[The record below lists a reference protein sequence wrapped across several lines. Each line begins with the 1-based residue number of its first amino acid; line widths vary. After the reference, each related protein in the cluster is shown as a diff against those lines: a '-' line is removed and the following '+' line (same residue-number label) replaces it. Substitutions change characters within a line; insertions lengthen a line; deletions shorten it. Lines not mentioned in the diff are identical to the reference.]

1 MTNEH
6 AVPAGDGRPIV
17 APFRDVRVL
26 QLTGGIEVAHCTKI
40 LAEAGADVAFVE
52 PAEGHPLRTH
62 ALTHCGSDARRSSA
76 PLFSYL
82 HAGKRSVVCA
92 DGEIGDLLAR
102 VDVIVTDDGP
112 APWDDLHTRFPHLSV
127 VVISP
132 FGLDGPWADRVAT
145 DLTLQ
150 AAGGGMKPRGDID
163 GAPLMVGGEP
173 SLWFAGALAA
183 ASLLGVLPRI
193 GRTGVGELVDVSM
206 LESTHLEHGMYPITF
221 ASMAGRPFQSSR
233 GVPVPG
239 IEPTLDGFVGFFV
252 ITGQQWLDFTAL
264 IGKPEWA
271 DDDSFF
277 VATERRVRAVELLP
291 AIRHW
296 TMARTTAEIV
306 EVASLL
312 RIPVAPIGN
321 GATLT
326 TIDQFVAEN
335 WFVENPDGFV
345 QPTRPYRFEDEPIQS
360 PRATP
365 GIGAS
370 NIDDWTERTVPL
382 DSTPD
387 ERLPLAGIR
396 VADFTGFWAGPFAS
410 GLLAGLGADVIHVE
424 GPRRPDGIRMNSI
437 RSMSEPGWWEWSP
450 LFCGANTNKR
460 DLTLDLSAP
469 AGRDAAIRL
478 IASADVMIENF
489 SPRVVDQLGLGSDV
503 VRNANPDLVLVR
515 MPAFGLHGPW
525 RDRVGFA
532 QTIEQAVGLAYLT
545 GYEGDVPVIP
555 NGMCDPIAGVYGAI
569 AALVGLAER
578 SNTGRGQL
586 VESPMVGGG
595 LHVAA
600 EQLVEF
606 SATGELQT
614 SMGNRSP
621 LREQDV
627 FRCRGDDA
635 WVAIS
640 VPNAHAK
647 ERLTDLTSTSEL
659 GELVEW
665 CAARDAQQIVE
676 LLWPEG
682 IAVARVQW
690 AHELLDNPQLAHRG
704 FFESVDSPL
713 RGTHPHISWPAKF
726 GAGPHRWNRTAAP
739 TFGEHNDE
747 VLAELGYSAHEIEHL
762 RETEVISDGVLTS
775 QKRW

>member
-6 AVPAGDGRPIV
+6 DVPMGDDRRIV

-62 ALTHCGSDARRSSA
+62 GRSGARTHGRSGTRRSSA

-82 HAGKRSVVCA
+82 HAGKRSIVVGGGGGDA
-92 DGEIGDLLAR
+92 EIDDLLAR
-102 VDVIVTDDGP
+102 VDVIVTNDVP
-112 APWDDLHTRFPHLSV
+112 APWDVLHARFPHLSA

-132 FGLDGPWADRVAT
+132 FGLDGPWSDRVAT

-150 AAGGGMKPRGDID
+150 AAGGGMKPRGDVD

-193 GRTGVGELVDVSM
+193 ARTGVGELVDVSM
-206 LESTHLEHGMYPITF
+206 LESTHLEHGMYPVTF

-271 DDDSFF
+271 DDDSLF
-277 VATERRVRAVELLP
+277 VATDRRVRAVELLP
-291 AIRHW
+291 AIREW

-326 TIDQFVAEN
+326 TIDQFVAEK
-335 WFVENPDGFV
+335 WFVDNPDGFV
-345 QPTRPYRFEDEPIQS
+345 QPSRPYRFDGEAIQS

-365 GIGAS
+365 AIGAS
-370 NIDDWTERTVPL
+370 SIDDWTERPVPL
-382 DSTPD
+382 HATPD
-387 ERLPLAGIR
+387 DRLPLDGIR

-410 GLLAGLGADVIHVE
+410 GVLAGLGADVIHVE

-437 RSMSEPGWWEWSP
+437 RSMNEPGWWEWSP

-469 AGRDAAIRL
+469 AGRMRP
-478 IASADVMIENF
+478 SA
-489 SPRVVDQLGLGSDV
+489 
-503 VRNANPDLVLVR
+503 
-515 MPAFGLHGPW
+515 
-525 RDRVGFA
+525 
-532 QTIEQAVGLAYLT
+532 
-545 GYEGDVPVIP
+545 
-555 NGMCDPIAGVYGAI
+555 
-569 AALVGLAER
+569 
-578 SNTGRGQL
+578 
-586 VESPMVGGG
+586 
-595 LHVAA
+595 
-600 EQLVEF
+600 
-606 SATGELQT
+606 
-614 SMGNRSP
+614 
-621 LREQDV
+621 
-627 FRCRGDDA
+627 
-635 WVAIS
+635 
-640 VPNAHAK
+640 
-647 ERLTDLTSTSEL
+647 
-659 GELVEW
+659 
-665 CAARDAQQIVE
+665 
-676 LLWPEG
+676 
-682 IAVARVQW
+682 
-690 AHELLDNPQLAHRG
+690 
-704 FFESVDSPL
+704 
-713 RGTHPHISWPAKF
+713 
-726 GAGPHRWNRTAAP
+726 
-739 TFGEHNDE
+739 
-747 VLAELGYSAHEIEHL
+747 
-762 RETEVISDGVLTS
+762 
-775 QKRW
+775 